1 MFRLEL
7 SSVKEQL
14 IGLQAYK
21 DGVDEYTEGVSKA
34 SKGAGKLQKGTN
46 KLKNKTDDI
55 IDEYFSFDLSNLTQF
70 LKAADNPRIGAAA
83 EDQVINKYAGLV
95 AGVIIIILFAYVI
108 SVFVVH
114 GIERESSVIGALYAL
129 GVKRNESL
137 ASLFDTAGLCDNVI

>member
-1 MFRLEL
+1 MYQKSDNALFRLEL

-55 IDEYFSFDLSNLTQF
+55 MIEYFSFDLSNLTAVFESWQIT
-70 LKAADNPRIGAAA
+70 AYWCCSRRSG
-83 EDQVINKYAGLV
+83 DQQICRSGCRSHNYY
-95 AGVIIIILFAYVI
+95 IIC
-108 SVFVVH
+108 
-114 GIERESSVIGALYAL
+114 
-129 GVKRNESL
+129 
-137 ASLFDTAGLCDNVI
+137 LCDFCLCCAWY

>member
-1 MFRLEL
+1 M
-7 SSVKEQL
+7 KEQL

-46 KLKNKTDDI
+46 KLKNKMDDI

-108 SVFVVH
+108 SVFTVH
-114 GIERESSVIGALYAL
+114 SIEKESCAWY
-129 GVKRNESL
+129 
-137 ASLFDTAGLCDNVI
+137 